1 MTFETTRRSLL
12 KGVTL
17 GAGATLLSPILD
29 QIAAHASGNAR
40 AVRKRFVFVV
50 QANGMMPGHI
60 VPVGVAPPSGYKSSV
75 AQDNFSEVALND
87 RELPVPLAPLT
98 PFKNRMALVMGL
110 SGRIAN
116 SGHSCDQGALGCYPS
131 NRIAGP
137 TIDHAVSEAVPGV
150 MRHVAL
156 GTTDFRRTMNYS
168 LIAAGPNRAV
178 PVICS
183 QQLAFRTLFG
193 SVVQGNEGQEFSQQ
207 ANLLDFM
214 ADDVRRTRSALPSEE
229 RQKLDGYLEA
239 YEALRDRHGRIAGL
253 QADIRRNAPRLGDRI
268 SATANSIALEA
279 QFDMGAAALIAGLTN
294 VVTLASSGGAQGG
307 HGNYPELGIND
318 GHHIGHGGGYGD
330 KTYAQCFVEVRQFHT
345 RLIAE
350 LARKLQAVPEGNGTM
365 LDNTLIVYL
374 SDAADGHHPNCYNWP
389 MVLIGNIDRKLR
401 TDGRY
406 VVFPR
411 YQGRGHR
418 TIANMYVTLLHLAG
432 VRRDAFGMP
441 DPNLRDLDQNGP
453 LAELLA

>member
-29 QIAAHASGNAR
+29 QIAAHAAGDAR

-50 QANGMMPGHI
+50 QTNGMMPGHI
-60 VPVGVAPPSGYKSSV
+60 VPVGVAPPSGPKASV
-75 AQDNFSEVALND
+75 AQDAFSEVALKD
-87 RELPVPLAPLT
+87 HELPAPLE
-98 PFKNRMALVMGL
+98 PLKAFKDRMTLVMGL
-110 SGRIAN
+110 SGRVAS
-116 SGHSCDQGALGCYPS
+116 SGHSCNQGALGCYSS

-137 TIDHAVSEAVPGV
+137 TIDHAVSEALPGV

-178 PVICS
+178 PVVCS
-183 QQLAFRTLFG
+183 QSLAFRTLFG
-193 SVVQGNEGQEFSQQ
+193 SAAEGNEGKEFSQQ

-214 ADDVRRTRSALPSEE
+214 ADDVRRTRSALPGEE
-229 RQKLDGYLEA
+229 KQKLDGYLEA
-239 YEALRDRHGRIAGL
+239 FEALRDRHGRISGM
-253 QADIRRNAPRLGDRI
+253 QADLRRQAPKLGDRI
-268 SATANSIALEA
+268 SATANSVALEA

-294 VVTLASSGGAQGG
+294 VLTLTSSGGDQGG
-307 HGNYPELGIND
+307 HGNYPELGIAD

-330 KTYAQCFVEVRQFHT
+330 KTYAQCFVEIRQFHT
-345 RLIAE
+345 RLIAD

-374 SDAADGHHPNCYNWP
+374 SDCADSHHPNCYNWP
-389 MVLIGNIDRKLR
+389 MVLIGNIDGKLR
-401 TDGRY
+401 TDRY
-406 VVFPR
+406 VVYPR
-411 YQGRGHR
+411 YQAKGHR
-418 TIANMYVTLLHLAG
+418 TIANMYVTLLQLAG
-432 VRRDAFGMP
+432 VKCDTFGMA
-441 DPNLRDLDQNGP
+441 DPNLKDLDQKGP